1 VYAPDGDPAHTLINR
16 AEERVAILRDLAQRL
31 LRDYQ
36 GPTLTLLAACEG
48 QLQTPEGSGFL
59 DRLSKIEGYNDRH
72 FKKAFVLLKFLGAL
86 DLWRSQDTENLFIP
100 VGYHLIRMA
109 LRTGMV
115 TVTDS
120 ELAEQLHERSSAS
133 EAGDWKIRQV
143 AKHAY
148 KVLEERSEIGVFLL
162 DEIFWTV
169 GCSCCHY
176 DRPTRTSIPPGRG
189 IRLGPR
195 GCSASPATRTPPS
208 CCGPPQPLPRW
219 RDRLTRPCPPGLES
233 KGCSKHVAETSWFS
247 TGQLIRRG
255 RRLRWP
261 TKTLT
266 ATAPWIG
273 R

>member
-1 VYAPDGDPAHTLINR
+1 MYAPDGDPAHTLINR

-86 DLWRSQDTENLFIP
+86 DLWRSQDTEN
-100 VGYHLIRMA
+100 
-109 LRTGMV
+109 
-115 TVTDS
+115 
-120 ELAEQLHERSSAS
+120 
-133 EAGDWKIRQV
+133 WKIRQV

-148 KVLEERSEIGVFLL
+148 KVLEEGSEIGVFLL